1 MPKERGFFD
10 HDFYNYCYSL
20 EEFEYWGLLETVGE
34 NWRDELEREYAAL
47 AGSSELFRDKQY
59 CLILPGSD
67 GKKERHTQSKTEII
81 LLLEES
87 NFSLEKEIEKKA
99 EAMSRENSTLGFV
112 ETKIV
117 GSNETPLSFF
127 EHSPSRVYP
136 DRVLN
141 SHLLAGDRQLY
152 LRARRQVLG
161 EMTDKKIKEAMR
173 SQLKQYKKVIRTGE
187 YRNLKV
193 FSKEKGEQYYFE
205 NHETNR
211 IRFGFKVGFL
221 RAVQRKLDL
230 ETVRWLES
238 GKEGVDFLAQNLPTS
253 TMERIDYFA
262 QRGLFDKNFALNLQ
276 RAYLWFLKNYHYA
289 QETFSRD
296 KSRVAVVSFDR
307 ERFAA
312 GEKVIIA
319 FVNGQY
325 SYF

>member
-1 MPKERGFFD
+1 MPNERDFFD

-20 EEFEYWGLLETVGE
+20 GESEYWGLLKTVGA

-47 AGSSELFRDKQY
+47 TGSSELFGDKPY

-67 GKKERHTQSKTEII
+67 GKEERHPQSKTEII

-87 NFSLEKEIEKKA
+87 NFSLEEEIGKKA
-99 EAMSRENSTLGFV
+99 EAMSRENSISGSV
-112 ETKIV
+112 ETKIA
-117 GSNETPLSFF
+117 GSKEAPLSFF
-127 EHSPSRVYP
+127 EHSPSHVYP

-141 SHLLAGDRQLY
+141 SYLLAGDRQLY
-152 LRARRQVLG
+152 LRARRQVLE
-161 EMTDKKIKEAMR
+161 EMTGRKIKEAMR
-173 SQLKQYKKVIRTGE
+173 DQLRQYKKVIRTGE

-193 FSKEKGEQYYFE
+193 FSEEEGEQYYFE
-205 NHETNR
+205 SHETKR

-253 TMERIDYFA
+253 TVERIAYFA
-262 QRGLFDKNFALNLQ
+262 QRGLFDQNFALNLQ
-276 RAYLWFLKNYHYA
+276 GAYLWFLKNYHCA
-289 QETFSRD
+289 QESFSKDRG
-296 KSRVAVVSFDR
+296 RVAVVSFDQ

-312 GEKVIIA
+312 EKEVITNFLA
-319 FVNGQY
+319 G
-325 SYF
+325 